1 MGTRDPV
8 SGILRAFRRIK
19 RIPVTLA
26 RNGFTHSIHLI
37 YVCLV
42 LPVSIKVLPTF
53 LRLYRKAKKLKQSHN
68 VNKELHHWQSNKK
81 ELLRSG
87 KRGYRLAIEDLGLD
101 QEKFELL
108 KKKQRL
114 HEVVIAE
121 IDQDG
126 FLLSHFGSIRDTPTI
141 SEEQFLKRKRFRLK
155 VVAIDGQVGVKKDYS
170 GDKLSFVNEIKA
182 LHHLGIA
189 GCNVPAIIDVDFD
202 ALTLTLS
209 FILGPVLREELAKRG
224 AILRDCDVDNNPDY
238 AHLTPKERQLKCIQE
253 GKRVL
258 YDVIDS
264 QFVENLFTQL
274 SKVHA
279 YGFILDDIK
288 YGNIIIEKGS
298 GEPYLIDF
306 DFATDYPKLGK
317 TAFRI
322 LCDQDIEKF
331 NLLFDIEKLTYKSI
345 KEKIK
350 NRTIVPTNDWWYAPV
365 YFGAGLRIGSI
376 WSVDTGYGRWN
387 YILKH
392 NLPPLAGKRILDLGA
407 NNAFISIQMLRH
419 GAREAIGIELD
430 SKYIAQGKF
439 VKAVFEWA
447 DNTPYDFRYI
457 QADMAELP
465 ELHLGE
471 FDMVIALCSL
481 YYLDDKSISDL
492 IQYISTVTN
501 IFVLQCNID
510 TNIERK
516 FSCAYRKASVE
527 YTVKALRCNG
537 FPATR
542 VVAPFRYSRPLVIG
556 RKEDE

>member
-53 LRLYRKAKKLKQSHN
+53 LRLYRKAKKLKQRHN

-108 KKKQRL
+108 KKQRAR
-114 HEVVIAE
+114 EVVIAE

-126 FLLSHFGSIRDTPTI
+126 FLLSHFGSIRDTPAI

-155 VVAIDGQVGVKKDYS
+155 VVAIDGHVGVKKDYS

-182 LHHLGIA
+182 LHHLGIV

-202 ALTLTLS
+202 ALTLTFS

-238 AHLTPKERQLKCIQE
+238 AHFTPKERQLKCIQE

-288 YGNIIIEKGS
+288 YGNIIIEKRS
-298 GEPYLIDF
+298 GRPYLIDF
-306 DFATDYPKLGK
+306 DYAIDYSSLGEN
-317 TAFRI
+317 AFRI
-322 LCDQDIEKF
+322 LRDQDIKSF
-331 NLLFDIEKLTYKSI
+331 NLLFDTEKLTCKSI
-345 KEKIK
+345 
-350 NRTIVPTNDWWYAPV
+350 N
-365 YFGAGLRIGSI
+365 S
-376 WSVDTGYGRWN
+376 
-387 YILKH
+387 H
-392 NLPPLAGKRILDLGA
+392 LD
-407 NNAFISIQMLRH
+407 
-419 GAREAIGIELD
+419 
-430 SKYIAQGKF
+430 
-439 VKAVFEWA
+439 KA
-447 DNTPYDFRYI
+447 
-457 QADMAELP
+457 
-465 ELHLGE
+465 
-471 FDMVIALCSL
+471 
-481 YYLDDKSISDL
+481 
-492 IQYISTVTN
+492 
-501 IFVLQCNID
+501 
-510 TNIERK
+510 
-516 FSCAYRKASVE
+516 
-527 YTVKALRCNG
+527 
-537 FPATR
+537 
-542 VVAPFRYSRPLVIG
+542 
-556 RKEDE
+556 